1 MAVLATYNVKGGVG
15 KTATVVNLAHRAAD
29 TGVAD
34 GGRVLVFDL
43 DPQGAASYYFRA
55 APKVRRGGKAL
66 VRGKVKIDEA
76 ITPTDFAG
84 IDLIPS
90 DFSFRHLDV
99 VLDAAKDPGRS
110 LSRVVS
116 PLTRRYAHVFLDCPP
131 SISRLSENVFN
142 AADAL
147 LVPIIPTTLSLR
159 SLDQLS
165 GFLARRAAS
174 DNVVSP
180 LVLPFFSMADRRK
193 RLHRDLIEDLSIAHP
208 DILRAAVP
216 ASAAVERMGAHQ
228 APVAA
233 FDRRSSAVAAY
244 AALWDEVLARL
255 AAPSGA
261 PRTPGSSGA
270 PRTPGSSGAPR
281 TPGSSGAPRTPARTA
296 ARSRAQA

>member
-15 KTATVVNLAHRAAD
+15 KTATVVNLAHRAAA
-29 TGVAD
+29 GAAALG

-55 APKVRRGGKAL
+55 APKVRGRGKSL
-66 VRGKVKIDEA
+66 VRGKVKVGEA

-90 DFSFRHLDV
+90 DFSFRNLDV
-99 VLDAAKDPGRS
+99 VLDSAKDPGRS
-110 LSRVVS
+110 LERVVR
-116 PLTRRYAHVFLDCPP
+116 PLTRRYDHVFLDCPP

-147 LVPIIPTTLSLR
+147 LVPLIPTTLSLR
-159 SLDQLS
+159 ALEQLDR
-165 GFLARRAAS
+165 FLARRPER
-174 DNVVSP
+174 SP
-180 LVLPFFSMADRRK
+180 LVLPFFSMVDGRK
-193 RLHRDLIEDLSIAHP
+193 RLHREMIEDLSLAHP

-216 ASAAVERMGAHQ
+216 SSAAVERMGAHQ

-233 FDRRSSAVAAY
+233 FDRRNSAVAAY
-244 AALWDEVLARL
+244 ARLWDEVVERL
-255 AAPSGA
+255 SAAPA
-261 PRTPGSSGA
+261 K
-270 PRTPGSSGAPR
+270 
-281 TPGSSGAPRTPARTA
+281 AR